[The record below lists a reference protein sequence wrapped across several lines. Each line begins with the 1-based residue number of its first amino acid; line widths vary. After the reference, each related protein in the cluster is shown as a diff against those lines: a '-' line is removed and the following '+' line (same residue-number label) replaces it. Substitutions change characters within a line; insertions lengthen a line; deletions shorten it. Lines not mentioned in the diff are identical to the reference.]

1 MPPKVNVGAEENE
14 PASGTGEALAL
25 AAASTGLSGSETA
38 AEVGSVAVTCAV
50 ASRAGAA
57 ALAAPAEVV
66 SGNPTLD
73 GDTTC
78 GLPDVSSGLGPAAAA
93 GASLGA
99 AIGSADVAIDSK
111 TEGTGSAD
119 SAARVIGLEAETA
132 MLVCGV
138 CFCAG
143 MTVTRGAT
151 GGTGREGT
159 TRGVTSTGFAAAVAE
174 GAGLAAALAADAA
187 GFAASFLRSSPRAT
201 RNVPFACST
210 LIGLVRTRLAPM
222 RKALATPACPSTT
235 ATAKAD

>member
-151 GGTGREGT
+151 GELGAKGQHAELPAPVLPPLLRKA
-159 TRGVTSTGFAAAVAE
+159 RAWPLHSPRMPRVLQLRSCAAVRVQRVTC
-174 GAGLAAALAADAA
+174 LL
-187 GFAASFLRSSPRAT
+187 P
-201 RNVPFACST
+201 
-210 LIGLVRTRLAPM
+210 APH
-222 RKALATPACPSTT
+222 
-235 ATAKAD
+235 